1 MSRNLSYQNLEIITQ
16 DEFILY
22 FKQYQNGSKEARE
35 YIIMHYI
42 RYIIK
47 YIHHNWPICYE
58 KDEFEDFVSIAIIG
72 LIKALDTYD
81 LNKNILFL
89 TYANTVISNTLKM
102 YFRKYNRSLKEDSLQ
117 KNISTKSTLED
128 IIPDSFDLLDNYLA
142 KEEIADLYQYLSY
155 LDERDQLIL
164 KMYFGF
170 YGKISTQ
177 QEIANYLHVTQSY
190 ISKKIPKIIKQ
201 LQKYFNGYTRKKISN
216 S

>member
-1 MSRNLSYQNLEIITQ
+1 M
-16 DEFILY
+16 
-22 FKQYQNGSKEARE
+22 
-35 YIIMHYI
+35 
-42 RYIIK
+42 
-47 YIHHNWPICYE
+47 
-58 KDEFEDFVSIAIIG
+58 
-72 LIKALDTYD
+72 
-81 LNKNILFL
+81 
-89 TYANTVISNTLKM
+89 
-102 YFRKYNRSLKEDSLQ
+102 
-117 KNISTKSTLED
+117 
-128 IIPDSFDLLDNYLA
+128 A